1 MPNCPRWKSPI
12 ELNTQRIGIFSDDFY
27 PESGGVS
34 RSIQLQVSQLVEA
47 GHEVVLF
54 VPNHRLS
61 PPAEGKCVGLPQW
74 RMPGTPSYLCSLPVS
89 TKLAQ
94 TIASRYQ
101 LDVVHS
107 QNERGSIFL
116 AAMVARLQQVPHVHT
131 FHSNYVGTHLT
142 TPKIA
147 ALNTLTYLPW
157 ASRKLAKLVGRDY
170 TLEKDAVR
178 RGCVDRRGRDFADRD
193 WLALARFAS
202 QVDAFTSPAAYMV
215 ESITAASAGSLS
227 GRGHVVPSGVAEVF
241 IKAKRT
247 RPRSRT
253 TRFISAGR
261 LNPDKRVDVI
271 VDAFAQLGDDNAEL
285 LILGDGAT
293 GRSLRQRAAKVAHG
307 QVNFLGH
314 MDDPSQLAQEIADA
328 DVFCL
333 ASYHFD
339 TQGMVLAE
347 AAAAG
352 TPILYCDE
360 RLSVGVTAENALR
373 CGHSMPEFAA
383 GMAELAA
390 DPDRRERMGAA
401 GLSLV
406 PGLTAQAMRDSYLAV
421 YTAHSGSTVLSAE

>member
-1 MPNCPRWKSPI
+1 MPNCPRWKLPI
-12 ELNTQRIGIFSDDFY
+12 ELGTQRIGIFSDDFY

-34 RSIQLQVSQLVEA
+34 RSIQLQLGQLVEA

-54 VPNHRLS
+54 VPEHRLS
-61 PPAEGKCVGLPQW
+61 PPTVGQCVGLPQW

-89 TKLAQ
+89 AKLARA
-94 TIASRYQ
+94 IADRYR

-116 AAMVARLQQVPHVHT
+116 AAMVAKLLEVPHAHT

-142 TPKIA
+142 TPTVA

-157 ASRKLAKLVGRDY
+157 ASKRLAKLVGREY
-170 TLEKDAVR
+170 TLRKDAAR
-178 RGCVDRRGRDFADRD
+178 FGGRRGRGLADRD
-193 WLALARFAS
+193 WFALARFAS

-215 ESITAASAGSLS
+215 ESIVAASDGSLT
-227 GRGHVVPSGVAEVF
+227 GRGQVVPSGVAEAF
-241 IKAKRT
+241 IEARRE
-247 RPRSRT
+247 RPRTRT
-253 TRFISAGR
+253 TRFISVGR

-271 VDAFAQLGDDNAEL
+271 VDAFARLGDDNAEL
-285 LILGDGAT
+285 VILGAGAT
-293 GRSLRQRAAKVAHG
+293 ERSLRRKAAQVTHGRVRFLG
-307 QVNFLGH
+307 QV
-314 MDDPSQLAQEIADA
+314 DDPGQLAQEIADA

-360 RLSVGVTAENALR
+360 RLAVGVSAENALL
-373 CGHSMPEFAA
+373 CGHSVPEFAA
-383 GMAELAA
+383 GMGELAA
-390 DPDRRERMGAA
+390 DPARRERMGAA
-401 GLSLV
+401 GLRLV

-421 YTAHSGSTVLSAE
+421 YTARPNTAVPSAE